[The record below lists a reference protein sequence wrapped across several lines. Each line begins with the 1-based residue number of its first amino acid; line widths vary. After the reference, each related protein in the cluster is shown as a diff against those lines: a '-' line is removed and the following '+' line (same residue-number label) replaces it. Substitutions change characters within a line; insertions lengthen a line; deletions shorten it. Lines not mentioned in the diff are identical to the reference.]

1 MYMRAGRVKAAVVT
15 LSLDLIL
22 GWQAGGISAL
32 HTLLQV
38 SLRRQLADVKST
50 KVFRKKPG
58 SRRAWE
64 YVLEDWEAFWEKE
77 ILVLK
82 TL

>member
-22 GWQAGGISAL
+22 GWQ
-32 HTLLQV
+32 
-38 SLRRQLADVKST
+38 
-50 KVFRKKPG
+50 
-58 SRRAWE
+58 
-64 YVLEDWEAFWEKE
+64 YVLEDWQAFWEKK